1 MTKKSGKN
9 VKSSDEYLNIYIRAM
24 NSRREIDCYNNKIVF
39 RDRDSMTP
47 ALTDMKIVWENCII
61 PLYQMGDS
69 DIPDRVKNIVRELL
83 TSGHVVSIYNAC
95 KCISA
100 YQWLGLVFHRIP
112 FEIDFTDIFPLVKE
126 AVLRN
131 ADKIKNYQGREFNGL
146 PSSPWEII
154 APMAGLDAEPKMRQL
169 NKPIPKKR

>member
-1 MTKKSGKN
+1 MAKKSQKLP
-9 VKSSDEYLNIYIRAM
+9 KSSDEYLNIYIRAM
-24 NSRREIDCYNNKIVF
+24 NSRREINCYNNKIIF
-39 RDRDSMTP
+39 RENDSMTP
-47 ALTDMKIVWENCII
+47 ALTDMKILWEHCIV

-69 DIPDRVKNIVRELL
+69 DIPVRVKNMIRELL
-83 TSGHVVSIYNAC
+83 NSGDVISIYNAC

-112 FEIDFTDIFPLVKE
+112 FEIDFTDIFPLAKE

-146 PSSPWEII
+146 LSSPWEII
-154 APMAGLDAEPKMRQL
+154 APMVGISSEPKMRQL
-169 NKPIPKKR
+169 NKSMSKKH